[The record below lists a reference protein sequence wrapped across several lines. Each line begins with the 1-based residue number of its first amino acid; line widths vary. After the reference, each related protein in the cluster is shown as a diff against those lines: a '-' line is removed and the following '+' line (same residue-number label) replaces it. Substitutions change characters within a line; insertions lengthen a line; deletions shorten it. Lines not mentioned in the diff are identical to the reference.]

1 MLEIANL
8 PSLVELGAERLR
20 RSFYQFV
27 KASWHLVEPETPF
40 VDGWHIRAITS
51 YLQALDDGRIPSRNL
66 IINVPPRHMKS
77 LLVNVFFPAW
87 VWTRTIS
94 IFRLVHVC

>member
-8 PSLVELGAERLR
+8 PSLVELEAERLR

-51 YLQALDDGRIPSRNL
+51 YLQAIGVHLVAFVDQRSREN
-66 IINVPPRHMKS
+66 S
-77 LLVNVFFPAW
+77 
-87 VWTRTIS
+87 
-94 IFRLVHVC
+94 